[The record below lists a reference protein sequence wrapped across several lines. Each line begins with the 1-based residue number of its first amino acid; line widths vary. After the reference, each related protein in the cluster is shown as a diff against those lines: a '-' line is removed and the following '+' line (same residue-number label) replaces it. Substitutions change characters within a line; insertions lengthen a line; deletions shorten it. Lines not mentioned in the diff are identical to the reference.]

1 MKLLLSL
8 FIAAATLLSA
18 CTQQPQA
25 AAGKP
30 KYLWFDASANYQ
42 RFMQRDSIDYY
53 LDKARYAGFNNV
65 VVDVRGVD
73 GEALYPSRVIP
84 HKNDRD
90 WDYLEYFITAA
101 HSRGMKVMVGTT
113 IFTAGSP
120 RLKRGP
126 AYYENSPLKGRTCQL
141 YLPEGMVCNDD
152 YTNDVSTFLIPSMPE
167 NQEYALSFIKELTER
182 YDIDGYS
189 LDYCRYP
196 GVASDFS
203 EFSRRDFEKYLGHE
217 LENWPEDIYTFP
229 KEGWPLTPGKY
240 YKQWWTYRSK
250 VISDF
255 VAQAT
260 QTIKSIKPHV
270 EVSYWAAGWIYG
282 VYGNGQNWASPRH
295 ALHRDPYT
303 DVWCEKEYMTTGFA
317 DKIDIFMLGAYLN
330 HIFGLDN
337 PDSIEY
343 SIRRAHNLTKGDCTM
358 LSSIYALNHPDN
370 MEDAAYVCL
379 RDSEGLMVFDICQ
392 VIQFDLWDDIRR
404 AIERAEPDII
414 IPQQEN

>member
-1 MKLLLSL
+1 MKLLFSL
-8 FIAAATLLSA
+8 LIAAATLLSA

-73 GEALYPSRVIP
+73 GEALYPSQVIP

-141 YLPEGMVCNDD
+141 YLPEGMICNDD

-217 LENWPEDIYTFP
+217 VENWPEDIYTFP

-255 VAQAT
+255 VARAT

-270 EVSYWAAGWIYG
+270 EVSYWAAGRQFTQG
-282 VYGNGQNWASPRH
+282 AHHRFEHEHQAGAAAVGAVVHMVMTVGGLVARVGKGEAHDAGLARFFHEAAGQGRVEPLGEERDKVVMHHWALALRGLPPDFAGFFCVSCASSSASAASSAPSSGASPASPR
-295 ALHRDPYT
+295 
-303 DVWCEKEYMTTGFA
+303 
-317 DKIDIFMLGAYLN
+317 
-330 HIFGLDN
+330 
-337 PDSIEY
+337 
-343 SIRRAHNLTKGDCTM
+343 
-358 LSSIYALNHPDN
+358 
-370 MEDAAYVCL
+370 
-379 RDSEGLMVFDICQ
+379 
-392 VIQFDLWDDIRR
+392 
-404 AIERAEPDII
+404 
-414 IPQQEN
+414 